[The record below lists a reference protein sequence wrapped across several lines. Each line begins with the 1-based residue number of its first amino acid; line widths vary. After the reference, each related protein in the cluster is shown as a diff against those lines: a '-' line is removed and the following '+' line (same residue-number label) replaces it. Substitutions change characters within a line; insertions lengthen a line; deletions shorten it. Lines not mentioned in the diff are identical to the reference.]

1 MSTDTAISDGTS
13 TFKVPDGSDD
23 EASDNEFDST
33 DDEITQ
39 ANARKPPQRN
49 TSGQGPAANG
59 LVIDLT
65 AAFTNRQ
72 VHEVIDLSSPCGS
85 PISLDDDDGKHPI
98 NAAENENNGMAGE
111 ANGNYTDPE
120 LGQPV
125 ISDGMG
131 DGIDSGTTHIP
142 LDDESDLGPQVSMS
156 DDEDDDYF
164 SDDANKTSFFTDDYP
179 DEESDS
185 ELEVYDG
192 ATSDEDMEDDSN
204 DLDVMDSEM
213 DSEMGPLS
221 DDDRD
226 MGFQDPLPG
235 HSDYGYWGHLPQSGQ
250 DSEYPEI
257 APLIA
262 SLSRPAETL
271 TATNP
276 GEIASKGKTSCSIEL
291 LLNGDKPQS
300 PALAPSQNTP
310 AAESGSQE
318 SSPAKGTHTAPS
330 CSSSATSAAEA
341 LGTMTGKVDFFIAR
355 EQNKVALSA
364 QKAAGTRPM
373 SSVHALCNTA
383 NSTDQPHGHAFGPAG
398 LQSAVPPEEDQFHPR
413 LPDVSSLFSP
423 PADFPSARAGPGPCT
438 SSSDFL
444 PAMGSPV
451 SIDQEMEFPT
461 RMNISEIVDSHQDS
475 RSEKPLKRKA
485 EAISDATQE
494 QEQWATKAAKA
505 LSPAPSGA
513 DEEEQLQ
520 PSGQHSEPME
530 VVTGPLEKNGEQASI
545 TPPQTPER
553 PAKRTRMMH
562 VAERLGYAALGG
574 VTAGAMIVGTLIYT
588 APTFS

>member
-1 MSTDTAISDGTS
+1 MATDTAISDGTS

-23 EASDNEFDST
+23 DASDNEFDST
-33 DDEITQ
+33 DDDITQ
-39 ANARKPPQRN
+39 TSAQKPRQGN
-49 TSGQGPAANG
+49 TSAQDPAANG
-59 LVIDLT
+59 RVIDLT
-65 AAFTNRQ
+65 AAFTSRQ

-85 PISLDDDDGKHPI
+85 PISLDDDDGKHLI
-98 NAAENENNGMAGE
+98 NAAENENNGVAGE
-111 ANGNYTDPE
+111 ANGSSTNPE
-120 LGQPV
+120 LGQPI
-125 ISDGMG
+125 ISEGMG
-131 DGIDSGTTHIP
+131 DRTDGGMTHIP
-142 LDDESDLGPQVSMS
+142 LDEESDLEPQVSMS
-156 DDEDDDYF
+156 GEDNDYF
-164 SDDANKTSFFTDDYP
+164 SDDANKTSFFTEDDP

-185 ELEVYDG
+185 ELEVYDE
-192 ATSDEDMEDDSN
+192 ATSDEDMEDDTN
-204 DLDVMDSEM
+204 DLDDLDSEM
-213 DSEMGPLS
+213 DSEMGSLS
-221 DDDRD
+221 DDDGD

-235 HSDYGYWGHLPQSGQ
+235 HSDYGYWDHLPQSGQ

-276 GEIASKGKTSCSIEL
+276 SETASKGKTSCSIEL

-300 PALAPSQNTP
+300 PAPAPSQNTP
-310 AAESGSQE
+310 AAESGSQRP
-318 SSPAKGTHTAPS
+318 SPAKGTHTAPP

-383 NSTDQPHGHAFGPAG
+383 DSADQPHSHVFGPAG
-398 LQSAVPPEEDQFHPR
+398 LQSAVPPEEDQFHSR

-520 PSGQHSEPME
+520 PSGQHGEPME
-530 VVTGPLEKNGEQASI
+530 EVTGPLEKNGEQASI

-588 APTFS
+588 APTFG